1 MSSTSDTKQDV
12 PQMTRLEEDVPQ
24 GEDVPQMTRL
34 EEDVPQATRIEDVPQ
49 ATRLEDVPHVTRQE
63 DIPQVTRLEDVP
75 HVSRQE
81 DVPQVTRQEDV
92 PQVTDNATSDGEDG
106 TQGANGDKEDI
117 KVETPSK
124 LSSNSKQQKAKI
136 RQLMEKVCYAFTPQI
151 QSHHLP
157 LFPSLSSNPAKGLRA
172 PKTNV

>member
-1 MSSTSDTKQDV
+1 
-12 PQMTRLEEDVPQ
+12 MTRLEEDAPQ
-24 GEDVPQMTRL
+24 GEDVPQMTKL

-49 ATRLEDVPHVTRQE
+49 ATRQEDVPHVT
-63 DIPQVTRLEDVP
+63 
-75 HVSRQE
+75 RQE

-136 RQLMEKVCYAFTPQI
+136 RQLMEKVCYAFTPHI

-157 LFPSLSSNPAKGLRA
+157 PSLSSNPAKGLRA